1 MRRLLPV
8 LLLAVLLAGCTS
20 DDGADGAAARP
31 DPAVTEVETVLDPCP
46 EQPDAPAAGAETLPA
61 LRFDCLGG
69 GSLDLARAP
78 GAPTVVNLWG
88 SWCGPCR
95 EELPVLQEYAASAD
109 GVRVLGVISKDGA
122 PQADSFAADAGVRF
136 PSAFDGDGRLMAE
149 LGLLGLPATYFL
161 DADGGLVHTE
171 NRPITSADDLRALV
185 AEHLGVRS

>member
-1 MRRLLPV
+1 MRRLVV
-8 LLLAVLLAGCTS
+8 LLLLGALVGCTAEG
-20 DDGADGAAARP
+20 DE
-31 DPAVTEVETVLDPCP
+31 PAPEPEVVHSLRACP
-46 EQPDAPAAGAETLPA
+46 EQSDDPSAGGAALPDLVFGCP
-61 LRFDCLGG
+61 GG
-69 GSLDLARAP
+69 GELDLARAP
-78 GAPTVVNLWG
+78 GVPTVVNLWG

-161 DADGGLVHTE
+161 DADGALVHTE
-171 NRPITSADDLRALV
+171 NRPITSADDLRTLV